1 MRPGASAGASHFAK
15 ATFMMMVRPSVI
27 VMPDTRAAEPVTP
40 TAYRSNRTVAIAVA
54 AGSAMRRF
62 GAVIGRTTSSI
73 EAGMMQA
80 MQGGA
85 RACGLA
91 PIGNAVS
98 PMPEMK

>member
-1 MRPGASAGASHFAK
+1 
-15 ATFMMMVRPSVI
+15 
-27 VMPDTRAAEPVTP
+27 
-40 TAYRSNRTVAIAVA
+40 
-54 AGSAMRRF
+54 MRRF

-85 RACGLA
+85 RACGLT